1 MRSRNSF
8 SILSELVYLT
18 TKGGGRS
25 SRYIPL
31 SLFYTLLYTFLPLS
45 LSLLRLLVH
54 IRERISLSLSLTRPM
69 DHIRVQRY
77 FCLFSTRS
85 MNDLRVCGSVSLL
98 LSLSNTSIGAR
109 KRRTSFSLLPTFPL
123 VISPIPKTSF
133 YLSHSLSLFL
143 TRLPLV
149 QRRSQ
154 LVLSLFLRLSQFYG
168 VVVTFH
174 AGKPVPIYPCG
185 RNG

>member
-133 YLSHSLSLFL
+133 YLSSSLSF
-143 TRLPLV
+143 
-149 QRRSQ
+149 SFS
-154 LVLSLFLRLSQFYG
+154 LSFSRVYHSFNVEASSFYRYFSAYLNS
-168 VVVTFH
+168 T
-174 AGKPVPIYPCG
+174 AWS
-185 RNG
+185 